1 MLQDK
6 PFYRQRDKFFYPHSL
21 SLSPILTRPFSSSFS
36 PIFSPFFSSSGQLLW
51 DLRSAIWKLRGSFF
65 LPLFQPIS
73 ALRGLTGKN
82 RLTVKKQEKPSIYA
96 GLHEV
101 FSALKA
107 FLGRLGLWFASA
119 FRVVSALILQGFFR
133 HKKRPC
139 KCRLLYKCKVL
150 FFLTFPRSIFFRSR

>member
-6 PFYRQRDKFFYPHSL
+6 PFYRQRDKFFYPH
-21 SLSPILTRPFSSSFS
+21 PIQFFLVLTRPFSSSFS
-36 PIFSPFFSSSGQLLW
+36 PIFSTHTSSSGQLLW

-107 FLGRLGLWFASA
+107 FLGRFGLWFASA